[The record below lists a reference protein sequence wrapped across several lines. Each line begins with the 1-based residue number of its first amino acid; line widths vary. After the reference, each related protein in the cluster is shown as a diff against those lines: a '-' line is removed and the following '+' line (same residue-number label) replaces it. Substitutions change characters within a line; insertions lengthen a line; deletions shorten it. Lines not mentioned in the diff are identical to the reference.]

1 MAIDYSS
8 ILTPEQKR
16 SILEQRIQ
24 QFAAEAFQHDL
35 NRQVAEN
42 TGDTDGMAN
51 AAAAIA
57 TIDEAIAVHQNELV
71 KLPDETAAT

>member
-71 KLPDETAAT
+71 KLPDLPVV